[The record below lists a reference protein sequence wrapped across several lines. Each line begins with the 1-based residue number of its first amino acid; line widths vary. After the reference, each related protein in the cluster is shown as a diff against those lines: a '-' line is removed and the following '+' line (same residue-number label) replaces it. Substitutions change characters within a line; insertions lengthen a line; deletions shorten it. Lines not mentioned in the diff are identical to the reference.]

1 MGHFHVCASSKG
13 LYGHVSVHLT
23 HQSLSAVR
31 IIVWIQEF
39 FICFHKLSKTE
50 DCRFG
55 IDEQAPGFENAG
67 IEPTRVYFLVIYTL
81 KMAGM

>member
-1 MGHFHVCASSKG
+1 M
-13 LYGHVSVHLT
+13 
-23 HQSLSAVR
+23 
-31 IIVWIQEF
+31 QEF